1 MQAFFQ
7 VSEQVFLGY
16 QAMVEK
22 YKQNNEEPPRLE
34 VKLEL
39 ADKSIYPEIGHI
51 DYVANRVDQN
61 TGTIEARAVI
71 PNPNGELRP
80 GQYVRVMLIA
90 PFDVETLMVPQS
102 AVQADQQGNFVF
114 TIGADNKVTRQ
125 NIEVGERVGSDVVV
139 LAGLESGDTVVVQ
152 GVQKVRPGQMVK
164 TRDVNDKGSVE
175 KSAEE

>member
-1 MQAFFQ
+1 
-7 VSEQVFLGY
+7 
-16 QAMVEK
+16 
-22 YKQNNEEPPRLE
+22 
-34 VKLEL
+34 
-39 ADKSIYPEIGHI
+39 
-51 DYVANRVDQN
+51 
-61 TGTIEARAVI
+61 
-71 PNPNGELRP
+71 
-80 GQYVRVMLIA
+80 MLIA